1 MIDTDYQMLDV
12 DALRE
17 VVENNP
23 DLLPD
28 EYRVDEGKDL
38 TWNREHISN
47 AVTNALYQGSD
58 IDTMTEALMNVTQ
71 MNWRACRSATR
82 TAMTCAQNSGRM
94 ASYKR
99 AENIGVKGAVEWMAT
114 LDNRTR
120 DSHRQLDGE
129 TVSLGEEFSN
139 GLRFPGDPD
148 GARGEVCN
156 CRCTTV
162 YRVEGVP
169 KSGGIRQNR
178 SRMSYEE
185 WKGAKGEEAKA
196 ITEPQ
201 RESMAKQLG
210 EALGGII
217 APL

>member
-1 MIDTDYQMLDV
+1 MIDTDYQLLDV

-17 VVENNP
+17 VAENDP

-38 TWNREHISN
+38 AWNRTHISN
-47 AVTNALYQGSD
+47 AVTNGLLQGSSIDD
-58 IDTMTEALMNVTQ
+58 IAEGLQAVTA

-82 TAMTCAQNSGRM
+82 TAMTAAQNLGRM
-94 ASYKR
+94 ASYQR
-99 AENIGVKGAVEWMAT
+99 AENIGVAGSIEWMAT

-120 DSHRQLDGE
+120 DSHRALDGE
-129 TVSLGEEFSN
+129 RVELGGVFSN

-148 GARGEVCN
+148 GERGEVCN

-169 KSGGIRQNR
+169 TSGGIRRNR
-178 SRMSYEE
+178 SGMSYED
-185 WKGAKGEEAKA
+185 WKAEKDKQLEA
-196 ITEPQ
+196 ITEEQ
-201 RESMAKQLG
+201 KAARDEQLVD
-210 EALGGII
+210 ALAGIK
-217 APL
+217 ATV